1 MLLSCRRNL
10 LNVNITLL
18 TIFNHVLL
26 ALKYLMTLLYSGSR
40 GGSVFSYVW
49 KCSMGLIGLHSTDQI
64 LTVHFSRD
72 FFLGELNDVIV
83 DVDKVYL
90 MMI

>member
-26 ALKYLMTLLYSGSR
+26 ALKYLMTLLYSGSY
-40 GGSVFSYVW
+40 GGSEFSNMW
-49 KCSMGLIGLHSTDQI
+49 KRSISLHRTDQI
-64 LTVHFSRD
+64 LTVHFSRV

-83 DVDKVYL
+83 DIDKVYSVA
-90 MMI
+90 